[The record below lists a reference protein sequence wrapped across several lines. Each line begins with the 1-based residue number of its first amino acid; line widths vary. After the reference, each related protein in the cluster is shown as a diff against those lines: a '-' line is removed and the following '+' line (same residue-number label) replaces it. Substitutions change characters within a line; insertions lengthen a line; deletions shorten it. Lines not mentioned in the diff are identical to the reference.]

1 MRVKLE
7 HRTGVRAPAEAIW
20 ALLAN
25 IDAWPRWNPLY
36 TKAAGVI
43 RIGAPLELE
52 VTLPGQPPRAIRPL
66 VADWVPNEQLHWR
79 LSMLGGLVKSTRYFE
94 IEELAPGSCIFS
106 NGEMF
111 DGLLG
116 PSVAKR
122 LRGPIRAGFQA
133 MGEALKELAEKTQA
147 AAGELD
153 GAPQP

>member
-20 ALLAN
+20 SVLYD
-25 IDAWPRWNPLY
+25 IEAWPRWNPLY

-52 VTLPGQPPRAIRPL
+52 VVLPGQAPRVIRPVVL
-66 VADWVPNEQLHWR
+66 DWVPNEQILWR
-79 LSMLGGLVKSTRYFE
+79 LTMLGGLVKSMRYFE
-94 IEELAPGSCIFS
+94 IEELVPGSCIFS

-133 MGEALKELAEKTQA
+133 MGEAVKALAEEA
-147 AAGELD
+147 AAKEAG
-153 GAPQP
+153 

>member
-7 HRTGVRAPAEAIW
+7 HRTGVRAPAETIW
-20 ALLAN
+20 GVLYD
-25 IDAWPRWNPLY
+25 IEAWPRWNPLY

-43 RIGAPLELE
+43 RIGAPLDLE
-52 VTLPGQPPRAIRPL
+52 VVLPGQAPRAIRPVVL
-66 VADWVPNEQLHWR
+66 DWVPNEQILWR
-79 LSMLGGLVKSTRYFE
+79 LTMLGGLVKSMRYFE

-122 LRGPIRAGFQA
+122 MRGPIRAGFQA
-133 MGEALKELAEKTQA
+133 MGEAVKALAEEA
-147 AAGELD
+147 AAKEAG
-153 GAPQP
+153 